1 MSAYTAQEVD
11 EYLESK
17 LVPPGEWAGD
27 PSLERSHQL
36 ARDAGVPEI
45 AVSPMQGQ
53 FLAILAKSM
62 GASKILEIGTLW
74 G

>member
-1 MSAYTAQEVD
+1 MSAITADEVD
-11 EYLESK
+11 TYLESK
-17 LVPPGEWAGD
+17 LAPRGDWAGD
-27 PSLERSHQL
+27 PSLERSHRRAL
-36 ARDAGVPEI
+36 EAGVPEI

-53 FLAILAKSM
+53 FLAILAKGM